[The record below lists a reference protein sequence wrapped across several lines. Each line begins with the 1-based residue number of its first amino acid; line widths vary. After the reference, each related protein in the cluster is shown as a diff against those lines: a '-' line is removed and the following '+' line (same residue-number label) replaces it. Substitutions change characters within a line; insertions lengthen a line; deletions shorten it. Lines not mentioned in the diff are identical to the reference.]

1 MSHMAF
7 SVVESWAGW
16 VELPSNKT
24 STNKTACPNLRCC
37 NLSSGI
43 NASLQL
49 MLCTTFGT
57 DCHTKMARLTANSVC
72 LAKCPLAN
80 AFVLVLFPLI
90 SFFWVFS
97 SSFTGQILWDT
108 YSQEN
113 SPLWEVLRS
122 FLYDNNGG
130 SYKNGIKTMELQN
143 N

>member
-24 STNKTACPNLRCC
+24 TTNKTACPYFRCC

-49 MLCTTFGT
+49 ILCTTFGA

-113 SPLWEVLRS
+113 SPLGKS
-122 FLYDNNGG
+122 YDH
-130 SYKNGIKTMELQN
+130 SYTITMVVATKMALKQLIL
-143 N
+143 